1 MEGHMGFFHL
11 LAIINR
17 AAMNMNVQMSLEV
30 PAFSSLGYILRRRIS
45 RSCDNFI
52 FNFWWTAVLFFITAA
67 PF

>member
-1 MEGHMGFFHL
+1 MGFFHL

-52 FNFWWTAVLFFITAA
+52 FNF
-67 PF
+67 